1 MKYILLVLSA
11 LSILLSMML
20 FPRVHFS
27 IGFQLHLALSIIAFI
42 YALFW
47 KNIPRK
53 VHITLGLLCLI
64 PLCFVLFL
72 AIYGNVS
79 NADYTED
86 VVIVLGAGIHGE
98 TVSRPLARR
107 LDTALEHWREN
118 PDTYIITTGGLG
130 ERARITEAEAMARY
144 LIARGVPESQI
155 LQENYSTSTY
165 ENLLF
170 AKEILDEHFPNGF
183 TATVVTSD
191 FHIFRA
197 VRTARSVGIDPTR
210 TGAETDWYMWPASY
224 LREMLSIANFWFFPN
239 GSSD

>member
-1 MKYILLVLSA
+1 MKYILLVLST
-11 LSILLSMML
+11 LSILLCMML

-27 IGFQLHLALSIIAFI
+27 IGFQLHLALSVILFT

-47 KNIPRK
+47 NKIPRK
-53 VHITLGLLCLI
+53 VHITLGLLCLV

-72 AIYGNVS
+72 AIYGNIS
-79 NADYTED
+79 SADYTED
-86 VVIVLGAGIHGE
+86 VIIVLGAGIHGE

-107 LDTALEHWREN
+107 LDTAFAHWQEN

-144 LIARGVPESQI
+144 LIALGVPESQI
-155 LQENYSTSTY
+155 LQENNSTSTY

-170 AKEILDEHFPNGF
+170 AKKILDAHFPDGF
-183 TATVVTSD
+183 SASVVTSD

-197 VRTARSVGIDPTR
+197 VRTARAVGIDPTH

-224 LREMLSIANFWFFPN
+224 LRELLSIANFWFFPN
-239 GSSD
+239 TSGN